1 LRSDDGVPG
10 SSTLACFA
18 SSEIPITSESSAVT
32 SSPSLTQREPISEI
46 KNDSML
52 SLCIPTGF
60 GEFGMAHVADSILEP
75 VFINMLYASQ
85 WNLFTILMAGLRNMH
100 SDD

>member
-1 LRSDDGVPG
+1 
-10 SSTLACFA
+10 
-18 SSEIPITSESSAVT
+18 
-32 SSPSLTQREPISEI
+32 
-46 KNDSML
+46 ML